1 MSMNIAFLTTAPQ
14 TLTQDLCDL
23 ANLEGHLLS
32 VRALMR
38 LDAGN
43 EKGEG
48 EVHSPNQCEV
58 AHVAHSFGFA
68 WNEGRFDRLACE
80 PLINALHQ
88 LGTAIDPAVWQ
99 SSFDDGCNDAEIERE
114 QARMNLLISLI

>member
-1 MSMNIAFLTTAPQ
+1 MSMNISFLTISPQ

-23 ANLEGHLLS
+23 ANLEGHLLA

-38 LDAGN
+38 LDVGN

-48 EVHSPNQCEV
+48 EAHSPNQCAL
-58 AHVAHSFGFA
+58 AHVACHFGFA
-68 WNEGRFDRLACE
+68 RKGGRFNRSACE
-80 PLINALHQ
+80 PLVNALHQ
-88 LGTAIDPAVWQ
+88 LGNAIDPTVWQ

-114 QARMNLLISLI
+114 QARMNLLNPFI